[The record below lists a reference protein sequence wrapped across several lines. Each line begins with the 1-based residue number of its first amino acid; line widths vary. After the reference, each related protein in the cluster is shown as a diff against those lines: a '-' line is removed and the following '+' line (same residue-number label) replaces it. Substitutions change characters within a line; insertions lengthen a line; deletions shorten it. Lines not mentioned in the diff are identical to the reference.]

1 MSSSCTE
8 AFRRFVEEALGRL
21 SFDEIVRRFREGL
34 AENPVFSEIE
44 KSGALGKNIIIVL
57 GGRGCGKT
65 LLLRYIKYK
74 LESDGWVFKYIN
86 GTEFAKLVKQQAEKI
101 FQDIIA
107 EEESKLSG
115 ETATKLAVA
124 IDDVAEAVE
133 IAADFLKKQVELA
146 KKYEGRF
153 KLILAT
159 QSEREG
165 TLILLRKTLP
175 EAPFAEM
182 FFGERPE
189 ETIVESFKTSY
200 IHRRAV
206 TLFRGAALIN
216 LDAYW
221 SSMRDLDRVEDLAE
235 AIVKIAE
242 FYARNAPIQC
252 PDALKQVSEVKHG
265 LALIALSTMP
275 KIIGD
280 QDLVAIIEYRREEDG
295 ALNGL
300 GIAELLAKLFADPDT
315 RDVAF
320 EAEKTYSV
328 LKDVGEKPIST
339 DEVEKALLEIASAI
353 GYMTA
358 LENIPVKSIVP
369 IQLQPSTATTKPGQQ
384 AGKPSRKYGPRV
396 NAVEIKLSRSGR
408 EITRYIILA
417 SLKTDRSGYVT
428 ASSIE
433 KIRKLVELKVPS
445 KAEERYLV
453 VIVPTWQNL
462 TALYKALGPEHIK
475 RRGVDV
481 LPILT
486 DELSNLEKVFILQ
499 TINETLPAKFQ
510 RIAPKILAGTV
521 LLSLRDERGIPHLA
535 YLMLPYV
542 A

>member
-8 AFRRFVEEALGRL
+8 AFRRFIEEALGRL
-21 SFDEIVRRFREGL
+21 SFDEVVRRFREGL
-34 AENPVFSEIE
+34 AENPVFSDIE
-44 KSGALGKNIIIVL
+44 KSGALGKNIIIIL

-74 LESDGWVFKYIN
+74 LESDSWVFKYIN
-86 GTEFAKLVKQQAEKI
+86 GTEFIKPVKQQAEKI
-101 FQDIIA
+101 LQNIIA

-115 ETATKLAVA
+115 ETASKLAVA

-133 IAADFLKKQVELA
+133 IAADFLKKQIELA

-159 QSEREG
+159 QSERGG

-175 EAPFAEM
+175 EASFAEM

-189 ETIVESFKTSY
+189 GSIVESFKTSY
-200 IHRRAV
+200 IDRRTV

-242 FYARNAPIQC
+242 FYARNAPIYC
-252 PDALKQVSEVKHG
+252 SDALKQVSEVKHG

-275 KIIGD
+275 KITDD
-280 QDLVAIIEYRREEDG
+280 QDVTAIIEYRREEDG

-300 GIAELLAKLFADPDT
+300 GIAELLTKLFVDPDI
-315 RDVAF
+315 RDIAF

-328 LKDVGEKPIST
+328 LKNVKTSINT
-339 DEVEKALLEIASAI
+339 DAVENALLKIASETD
-353 GYMTA
+353 YMTA

-369 IQLQPSTATTKPGQQ
+369 IQLQPGTATTKPVQQ

-396 NAVEIKLSRSGR
+396 NAIEVKLARSGR

-417 SLKTDRSGYVT
+417 SLKTDRRGYIVT
-428 ASSIE
+428 SSID
-433 KIRKLVELKVPS
+433 KIRELVELKLPS

-453 VIVPTWQNL
+453 VIVPTWQSL
-462 TALYKALGPEHIK
+462 TAVYKALGPEHIK
-475 RRGVDV
+475 RKGVDI
-481 LPILT
+481 LPIFI
-486 DELSNLEKVFILQ
+486 DELSDLEKVFILQ
-499 TINETLPAKFQ
+499 TINEMLPAKFQ
-510 RIAPKILAGTV
+510 SIARKILAGTL
-521 LLSLRDERGIPHLA
+521 LLSLRDERRIPHLA

>member
-8 AFRRFVEEALGRL
+8 AFRRFIEEALGRL
-21 SFDEIVRRFREGL
+21 SFEEVVKKFREGL

-44 KSGALGKNIIIVL
+44 KSGALGKNIVIIL

-86 GTEFAKLVKQQAEKI
+86 GTEFTKLVKQQAEKI
-101 FQDIIA
+101 LQNYLA

-133 IAADFLKKQVELA
+133 IATDFLKKQIELA

-159 QSEREG
+159 QSERGG

-175 EAPFAEM
+175 EASFAEM

-189 ETIVESFKTSY
+189 GTIVESFKTSY
-200 IHRRAV
+200 IDRRTV

-221 SSMRDLDRVEDLAE
+221 SSMRDLDRVENLAE

-252 PDALKQVSEVKHG
+252 FDALKQVSEVKHG
-265 LALIALSTMP
+265 LALLALSTMP
-275 KIIGD
+275 KIIDD
-280 QDLVAIIEYRREEDG
+280 QDVVVIIEYRREEDG

-300 GIAELLAKLFADPDT
+300 SIAELLVKLFVNPDT
-315 RDVAF
+315 RDIAI

-328 LKDVGEKPIST
+328 LKNVETSISA
-339 DEVEKALLEIASAI
+339 DAVENALLKIASET

-369 IQLQPSTATTKPGQQ
+369 IQLQPGTATAKPAQQ
-384 AGKPSRKYGPRV
+384 AGKPSRKRGPRV
-396 NAVEIKLSRSGR
+396 NAVEVKLTRSGR
-408 EITRYIILA
+408 EITRYIILT
-417 SLKTDRSGYVT
+417 SLKTDRRGYIT

-433 KIRKLVELKVPS
+433 KIRELVELKVPS

-453 VIVPTWQNL
+453 VIVPTWQSL
-462 TALYKALGPEHIK
+462 TAVYKALGPEYIK
-475 RRGVDV
+475 RKGIDV
-481 LPILT
+481 LPVFT
-486 DELSNLEKVFILQ
+486 DELSDLEKVFILQ
-499 TINETLPAKFQ
+499 TIIKTLPAKFQ
-510 RIAPKILAGTV
+510 SIAPKILAGTL
-521 LLSLRDERGIPHLA
+521 LLSLRDERRIPHLA